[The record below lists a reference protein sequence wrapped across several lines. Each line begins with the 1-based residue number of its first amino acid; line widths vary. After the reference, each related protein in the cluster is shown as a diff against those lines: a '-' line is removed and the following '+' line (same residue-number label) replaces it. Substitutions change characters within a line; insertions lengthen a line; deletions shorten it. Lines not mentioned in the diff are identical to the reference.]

1 MKHIIRALKYFVKFS
16 ILCAL
21 IVTAL
26 VMIGAVEGDINT
38 IFDEGIRSVIKI
50 LVFFAAISAIYPTV
64 GFIKKR
70 LDIDKDWSEVRPAIV
85 EYMQERQY
93 EIEKEDNDSITF
105 RIKGFSGKFSKMFGD
120 RITVT
125 KGPEGYT
132 MEGLRKDVLRIAS
145 GLEYKYTNKED

>member
-1 MKHIIRALKYFVKFS
+1 MKYIIRSLKYFVKFS

-38 IFDEGIRSVIKI
+38 IFDEGIRSVVKI
-50 LVFFAAISAIYPTV
+50 LVFFVAISAIYPVV
-64 GFIKKR
+64 GFIKRR
-70 LDIDKDWSEVRPAIV
+70 LDINKEWDEVRPAIV

-93 EIEKEDNDSITF
+93 EIEKVDDDSITF
-105 RIKGFSGKFSKMFGD
+105 RIKGFSGKFSKMFED
-120 RITVT
+120 RITLT

-132 MEGLRKDVLRIAS
+132 MEGLRKDVIRFAMGIENQLFV
-145 GLEYKYTNKED
+145 E

>member
-38 IFDEGIRSVIKI
+38 IFDEGIRSVVKI

-93 EIEKEDNDSITF
+93 EIVKVHDDSITF
-105 RIKGFSGKFSKMFGD
+105 RIKGFSSKFSKMFED

-132 MEGLRKDVLRIAS
+132 MEGLRKDVIRFAMGIENQLFV
-145 GLEYKYTNKED
+145 E